1 MIAIIDYGVGNLF
14 SLLSSLEFIGA
25 KAVITDDAD
34 VIGSADKLFLPG
46 VGAFG
51 DAMEKL
57 KKSGLDKTLL
67 AAADRGTDI
76 MGICLGMQLLFEK
89 SYEYGE
95 YEGLGLLKGEVVPII
110 DDLTD
115 KTLKIPHIGW
125 NALEILKDNPL
136 LKYTKSGDFVYFV
149 HSYYVK
155 NCDESLLAVCDYST
169 PITAVVA
176 KDNIYGCQFHPEK
189 SSQVGLDIL
198 RAFCQIG
205 EQR

>member
-95 YEGLGLLKGEVVPII
+95 YEGLGLLSGRIMPIADVI
-110 DDLTD
+110 P
-115 KTLKIPHIGW
+115 KNFSIPHIGW
-125 NALEILKDNPL
+125 NSLDIKKASPL
-136 LKYTKSGDFVYFV
+136 YREVGNGEYVYFV
-149 HSYYVK
+149 HSYYAAD
-155 NCDESLLAVCDYST
+155 CDDYV
-169 PITAVVA
+169 TATADYGAPLTASVEHENVF
-176 KDNIYGCQFHPEK
+176 GCQFHPEK
-189 SSQVGLDIL
+189 SGKTGLKIL
-198 RAFCQIG
+198 KAFCNL
-205 EQR
+205 